1 MFEPLKLSIKSFYGL
16 KDLELEITKTI
27 LYGPNAVGKSR
38 AIYALTLILNAN
50 ALPEQYG
57 YELADIDVTVE
68 FGNKQLSVRGG
79 KFICGKLEGSYESV
93 DYCIRDFFKPIEKFA
108 LVGYDGMFTYGR
120 VGGGP
125 PEETSSPWD
134 LGFVLK
140 NAEEV
145 EMLELSWAAFT
156 SARRFYR
163 DRVRI
168 SSGWINANALS
179 FGEKKTMIIQ
189 YFARL
194 YDVVMIESFEG
205 GLHADL
211 AVGLLEWL
219 DENSRYVVIETHSGV
234 ILRRAVERGW
244 RVYYLDGK
252 RVTEVT
258 KDNVTNIELFRRE
271 LGVYL

>member
-1 MFEPLKLSIKSFYGL
+1 MLEPLRLLIRSFYGL
-16 KDLELEITKTI
+16 KDLELEITRTI

-38 AIYALTLILNAN
+38 AIHALTFMLNMD
-50 ALPEQYG
+50 ALPKQY
-57 YELADIDVTVE
+57 EKLADIDVTVK
-68 FGNKQLSVRGG
+68 FRDKQLSARDG
-79 KFICGKLEGSYESV
+79 KFMCGGLEGSYESV
-93 DYCIRDFFKPIEKFA
+93 GHCIRDFFKPIERFA
-108 LVGYDGMFTYGR
+108 LVRYDGIFTYGR
-120 VGGGP
+120 VGGGR
-125 PEETSSPWD
+125 PEEISSPWN
-134 LGFVLK
+134 LEFVLE

-145 EMLELSWAAFT
+145 EVFESSWAAFT

-168 SSGWINANALS
+168 NSGWINVNALS
-179 FGEKKTMIIQ
+179 FGEKKAMIVQ

-194 YDVVMIESFEG
+194 YDIVMIESFEG

-219 DENSRYVVIETHSGV
+219 DENSKYVVVETHSGV

-252 RVTEVT
+252 RVIEVT
-258 KDNVTNIELFRRE
+258 KENVTDIGLFRRE
-271 LGVYL
+271 LEAYL